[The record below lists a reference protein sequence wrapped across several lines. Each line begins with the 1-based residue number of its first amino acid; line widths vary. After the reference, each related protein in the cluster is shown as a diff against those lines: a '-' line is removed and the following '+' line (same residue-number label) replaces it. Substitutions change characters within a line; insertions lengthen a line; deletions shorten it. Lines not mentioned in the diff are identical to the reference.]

1 MMPRTGSYGDTP
13 TVTRSPGTTLIRKRR
28 IRPLSWASTSW
39 PASHCTRYSPPLWTA
54 TTVPCMSIRSS
65 LLNRLAILSLQPV
78 IVSEAAH
85 RVFHL
90 RRQRLVVV
98 PGQPKR
104 RAERHANAARPGHFP
119 RRVQHPV
126 EPVDPDRDDRHVQ
139 PRADHADP
147 R

>member
-1 MMPRTGSYGDTP
+1 MCYLARNVMMPRTGSYGDTP

-54 TTVPCMSIRSS
+54 TTVPCISIRSS
-65 LLNRLAILSLQPV
+65 LLKRLAILSLQPV

-85 RVFHL
+85 CILHL

-98 PGQPKR
+98 PCQPKR
-104 RAERHANAARPGHFP
+104 RAERHADAARASHFR
-119 RRVQHPV
+119 RRVQH
-126 EPVDPDRDDRHVQ
+126 
-139 PRADHADP
+139 
-147 R
+147 